1 MACVYMPARKVQ
13 MVKGPARVTVDGTCH
28 VLGCEVSGQTVTVL
42 AGKALPFEPS
52 RQCRLRI
59 ALLGRGG
66 RTWPAHPASA
76 GTSIW
81 QDISQ
86 KLFAG
91 RRQQTRTIMLA
102 GGSDTGKSTLS
113 TYLANVALAHGARPC
128 IIDGDIGQ
136 GDLAPPAAI
145 GAAALFRQVTDL
157 REVSSSMFEFVGSIS
172 PAGVERLVAKKLGSM
187 LDRSRILGDFF
198 IVNTDGYVA
207 GAGGIQY
214 KLMVARELRPDAI
227 VCLGKSPDLLD
238 ALRTGPWD
246 VLPAKSS
253 SQAYKSRVERRGRRL
268 DQFVRYI
275 GSSRSHSASL
285 AQITFVYLDRIYSPA
300 AEMLRLPP
308 VRQLEPG
315 NMKRMFV
322 GLGSSNGVAG
332 FGIVTGV
339 SSDSIEIQTDVEAFD
354 RIYLSD
360 IRLLSSDR
368 AAEVRI

>member
-1 MACVYMPARKVQ
+1 
-13 MVKGPARVTVDGTCH
+13 
-28 VLGCEVSGQTVTVL
+28 
-42 AGKALPFEPS
+42 
-52 RQCRLRI
+52 
-59 ALLGRGG
+59 
-66 RTWPAHPASA
+66 
-76 GTSIW
+76 
-81 QDISQ
+81 
-86 KLFAG
+86 
-91 RRQQTRTIMLA
+91 
-102 GGSDTGKSTLS
+102 
-113 TYLANVALAHGARPC
+113 
-128 IIDGDIGQ
+128 
-136 GDLAPPAAI
+136 
-145 GAAALFRQVTDL
+145 
-157 REVSSSMFEFVGSIS
+157 MFEFVGSIS

-187 LDRSRILGDFF
+187 LDRSRMLGDFF

-207 GAGGIQY
+207 GAGIQY

-227 VCLGKSPDLLD
+227 VCLGKSPDLLN

-246 VLPAKSS
+246 VLPTKSS

-275 GSSRSHSASL
+275 GSSRRSHSAPL
-285 AQITFVYLDRIYSPA
+285 AQIIFVYLDRIYSPA

-308 VRQLEPG
+308 VRQLEPE

>member
-1 MACVYMPARKVQ
+1 
-13 MVKGPARVTVDGTCH
+13 
-28 VLGCEVSGQTVTVL
+28 
-42 AGKALPFEPS
+42 
-52 RQCRLRI
+52 
-59 ALLGRGG
+59 
-66 RTWPAHPASA
+66 
-76 GTSIW
+76 
-81 QDISQ
+81 
-86 KLFAG
+86 
-91 RRQQTRTIMLA
+91 MLA

-128 IIDGDIGQ
+128 MIDGDIGQ

-187 LDRSRILGDFF
+187 LDRSRMLGDFF

-207 GAGGIQY
+207 GAGIQY

-227 VCLGKSPDLLD
+227 VCLGKSPDLLN

-246 VLPAKSS
+246 VLPTKSS

-275 GSSRSHSASL
+275 GSSRRSHSAPL
-285 AQITFVYLDRIYSPA
+285 AQIIFVYLDRIYSPA

-308 VRQLEPG
+308 VRQLEPE